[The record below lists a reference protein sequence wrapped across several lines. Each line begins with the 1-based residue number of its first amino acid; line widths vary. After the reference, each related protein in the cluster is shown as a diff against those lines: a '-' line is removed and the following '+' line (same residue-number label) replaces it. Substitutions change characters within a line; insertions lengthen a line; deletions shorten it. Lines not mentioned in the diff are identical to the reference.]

1 MNEMYNMSIVTHYY
15 SVWAVLGVIL
25 LNLYMLN
32 KASCMKDYK
41 RFNSLFMP
49 IGSMFIGGVIFTG
62 IIMMAAKH
70 LEFSIENIIMIIIGV
85 YVIVLEAS
93 RSKKLKYLSKD
104 TQLCAYKTQVNKIF
118 LIQSI
123 LVIAISIWMLI

>member
-25 LNLYMLN
+25 LNLYILN
-32 KASCMKDYK
+32 KANSMKSYK

-49 IGSMFIGGVIFTG
+49 IGSIFIGSVLFTGVI
-62 IIMMAAKH
+62 MMSAKH
-70 LEFSIENIIMIIIGV
+70 LDFSIENIIMIIIGL
-85 YVIVLEAS
+85 YVIILEAK

-104 TQLCAYKTQVNKIF
+104 NELIEYKAQVNKIF

-123 LVIAISIWMLI
+123 LIIAISIWMLI